1 MRADKAR
8 NREAVL
14 AAVGRLLD
22 EADDPD
28 EVSMDAVAAAAG
40 VGKGT
45 IFRGFGDRRTLIRT
59 LYDERVAAELTLPVD
74 AATPADAALALLT
87 RVWTFKER
95 HRGLTLALERDGH
108 GSPYRT
114 DGYDRLHGMLTG
126 LLTEARGPANA
137 GFLAHALL
145 AAVRSDLV
153 EHLRREPDIDPL
165 AGLRDLVHLTFRP

>member
-22 EADDPD
+22 EATDPD

-45 IFRGFGDRRTLIRT
+45 IFRGFGDRATLIRT
-59 LYDERVAAELTLPVD
+59 LYDERVARELTVPPD
-74 AATPADAALALLT
+74 GDSPADTALALLT
-87 RVWTFKER
+87 RVWTFKQR
-95 HRGLTLALERDGH
+95 HRGLTLALERDGQ

-114 DGYDRLHGMLTG
+114 AGYERLHAALTD
-126 LLTEARGPANA
+126 LLSRARGPANA
-137 GFLAHALL
+137 RFLAHALL

-153 EHLRREPDIDPL
+153 EHLRQEPGTDPL
-165 AGLRDLVHLTFRP
+165 AGLRDLVHHTFRP